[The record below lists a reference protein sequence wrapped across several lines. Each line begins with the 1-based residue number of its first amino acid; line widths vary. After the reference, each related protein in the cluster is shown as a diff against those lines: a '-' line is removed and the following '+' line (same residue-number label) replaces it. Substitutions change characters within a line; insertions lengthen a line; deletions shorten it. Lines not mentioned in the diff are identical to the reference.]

1 MGWGAHNGKMRGV
14 RMQIAQA
21 GGKKMLPPRRLRVN
35 VAVQARKAPAEGPFG
50 AARATPGAVH
60 VGLGVVQDAPPV
72 PRISP
77 HRGYSFAQRGA
88 MPWR

>member
-35 VAVQARKAPAEGPFG
+35 AAVQARKAPAEGPFG
-50 AARATPGAVH
+50 AARATSVAVH
-60 VGLGVVQDAPPV
+60 VGLARLIHRRGPEGLAGVA
-72 PRISP
+72 
-77 HRGYSFAQRGA
+77 
-88 MPWR
+88 